1 MEDFVK
7 GSFLSVI
14 SFFVIVC
21 LLIIGLPWLWNWIVF
36 IFQSPLPA
44 GEASRIYIIETIQ
57 AVSPFVLGAIFIVA
71 MFEILINRRY
81 ENANEYEVEAFPG
94 SKVYVPTPQME
105 APQKTTTE
113 PKEEVKTDIPTQ
125 SRGEEV
131 TVHIPTQNGGKYLY
145 VIKDSLEHKQAL
157 ALARS
162 ETERLRELEQSDHE
176 ANLKNIFLS
185 KKECKVE

>member
-1 MEDFVK
+1 MEDLVK

-14 SFFVIVC
+14 SFFVIVS

-71 MFEILINRRY
+71 MFEILINRKY
-81 ENANEYEVEAFPG
+81 ENVSQYEVEAFPG
-94 SKVYVPTPQME
+94 SKVYVPTPQVE
-105 APQKTTTE
+105 ASQKPAPE
-113 PKEEVKTDIPTQ
+113 PKEEAKIDQTTQ

-131 TVHIPTQNGGKYLY
+131 MVHVPTQNGGKYLY

-157 ALARS
+157 ALAKS
-162 ETERLRELEQSDHE
+162 ETERLKELEQSNHE